1 VSQVNL
7 LPPELRERQIIRRK
21 TSLVVAA
28 GLGVIALL
36 GLFYFFQMQRL
47 AGAQDDL
54 AAQQTENA
62 QLRTQI
68 QTLRPFADLQAE
80 LADKKAL
87 VATLYTNEISW
98 SGALL
103 DISRVIPDASYL
115 TTLSGSVTAAAP
127 AGVGAPPPV
136 PGAPTVSASLIGTMT
151 FAGVADQA
159 ETISTWLTR
168 LEQID
173 GWVNPWVNS
182 AQEQGPRTR
191 IYQFASG
198 VDLSIDAA
206 TERGRGRAA
215 TP

>member
-47 AGAQDDL
+47 AGAEDDL

-68 QTLRPFADLQAE
+68 QTLRPFADLQTE

-87 VATLYTNEISW
+87 VATLYANEISW

-103 DISRVIPDASYL
+103 DISRVIPDGSYL
-115 TTLSGSVTAAAP
+115 TTLSGSVTAAP
-127 AGVGAPPPV
+127 VGGVAPPPAV
-136 PGAPTVSASLIGTMT
+136 PGTPTVSASLIGTMT

-173 GWVNPWVNS
+173 GWVNPWANS
-182 AQEQGPRTR
+182 AQEQGARTR
-191 IYQFASG
+191 IYQFAST

-206 TERGRGRAA
+206 TERGRGQAA

>member
-7 LPPELRERQIIRRK
+7 LPPELRQRQVSRRT
-21 TSLVVAA
+21 TSIVVAA

-54 AAQQTENA
+54 AEQRAENA
-62 QLRTQI
+62 QLQAQI
-68 QTLRPFADLQAE
+68 QTLRPFADLQTE

-87 VATLYTNEISW
+87 VAKLYANEISW

-103 DISRVIPDASYL
+103 DISRVIPDSSYL
-115 TTLSGSVTAAAP
+115 TTLSGSLTAASTGVPP
-127 AGVGAPPPV
+127 AAPV
-136 PGAPTVSASLIGTMT
+136 PGTPTVASSLIGSMT

-182 AQEQGPRTR
+182 AQEEGARTR

-206 TERGRGRAA
+206 TERGRGQAA